1 MKKVQ
6 NSKLHLTTF
15 LLITIYFLLSTPI
28 YAQENQTVTSEGV
41 AAIIEGNT
49 AIARD
54 NALKDAQRKAVE
66 QAVGA
71 MVASDTVVQN
81 FQLVSDRIY
90 SQSQGYIQNYKI
102 SSEGKTE
109 GNLYKMTIQ
118 AVVSTTGLKNDLS
131 ALGLLLQ
138 SKGMP
143 RVLFMIAEQNVGQK
157 QYAYWWGG
165 KEGSIAQGDMNIVEH
180 TLTEKFLEK
189 GFNIVDYKVQSKNI
203 NLSPAISEIDITDN
217 TAKAVGKELNAEVV
231 ILGKAS
237 AKLQGSILGSGILSS
252 QASISAKVIKVD
264 TGGVIAST
272 SASGAAVHSD
282 EITAGN
288 KALEKVG
295 TEVAEKLIEQIVKKW
310 GQEASG
316 STLVQMVVSGI
327 GNYADFVKFKNAVQD
342 KVRGVQAIN
351 HRSLSGGIAVV
362 DIDIKGSANSFADE
376 ISLIDFKGFTVN
388 VSNVSSNRVELTLS
402 PKK

>member
-1 MKKVQ
+1 M
-6 NSKLHLTTF
+6 
-15 LLITIYFLLSTPI
+15 
-28 YAQENQTVTSEGV
+28 
-41 AAIIEGNT
+41 
-49 AIARD
+49 
-54 NALKDAQRKAVE
+54 
-66 QAVGA
+66 
-71 MVASDTVVQN
+71 
-81 FQLVSDRIY
+81 
-90 SQSQGYIQNYKI
+90 
-102 SSEGKTE
+102 
-109 GNLYKMTIQ
+109 
-118 AVVSTTGLKNDLS
+118 STTGLKNDLA
-131 ALGLLLQ
+131 ALGLLMQ
-138 SKGMP
+138 NKGMP

-231 ILGKAS
+231 ILGKAI

-272 SASGAAVHSD
+272 SASGATVHSD
-282 EITAGN
+282 EMTAGN

-295 TEVAEKLIEQIVKKW
+295 VEVAEKLIEQIVKKW
-310 GQEASG
+310 GQEVSG

-376 ISLIDFKGFTVN
+376 ISLIDFNGFTVN